1 MNPRFTNGF
10 VESKGVPRVGLLW
23 HAGSAEEEAP
33 YLGLF
38 EQGLKD
44 LGYFDGARP
53 HRLKREALVTSS
65 MRMTR
70 HVLR

>member
-1 MNPRFTNGF
+1 
-10 VESKGVPRVGLLW
+10 
-23 HAGSAEEEAP
+23 
-33 YLGLF
+33 LGLF